1 MVFDPKLIASSWLA
15 ALASASRAAD
25 VSAFGELFLSNGWLR
40 DLLVFTWD
48 LRSLQ
53 GRNTVKAYLTDALSN
68 AQIAELRLD
77 SNPHLQT
84 QSSFIPQIHAID
96 VELAFVFECRNG
108 HGRGYARLLP
118 DQDGAF
124 RAFTVMMM
132 LSDLRGYEELGT
144 LPLRDDLTGIPGRDM
159 QKEIAEWTKEV
170 ETKPYVLIVGGAQ
183 AGLQLAARF
192 KSMKIPTLVIEK
204 HPRIG
209 DVWRKRYPTLTLHT
223 IKKHHN
229 LLYQPF
235 PANWPEYTPRDK
247 LADWLEHYASIQD
260 LVVWTSSELQP
271 QPTYDAVS
279 GTWDV
284 TILRGGVQVK
294 LRPAHIV
301 VATGTLGE
309 PYMPNIQGHG
319 NFRGQVLHSDRFDG
333 GAHYAG
339 KNVVVVG
346 AGNSSIDIC
355 QDLVY
360 SGAQSVTM
368 IQRSS
373 TCVMSRDFISMV
385 MRSIWSD
392 DLPVEAADF
401 KAAAWPLG
409 LQKKLSIATEGAMWE
424 AEKELHDK
432 LRKGGVKLNMGLEG
446 QGLYLL
452 VLERFGGYWQD
463 KGGADLIA
471 NGSIKVKSGVS
482 LQQFTESG
490 LILSD
495 GSELPAD
502 TVIFATGYVPM
513 KEVNRK
519 LFGDEIVDRTA
530 DIYGLDAE
538 GELRGSYRPSGHP
551 GLWYATGDFFISRFN
566 SKPLALQIKARQLGI
581 VKDVSKH
588 WQAEKAKEDTL
599 PRIVAKL

>member
-1 MVFDPKLIASSWLA
+1 MTFDPKLVASSWLA
-15 ALASASRAAD
+15 ALASASHAAD
-25 VSAFGELFLSNGWLR
+25 VSAFGGLFLPDGWLR
-40 DLLVFTWD
+40 DVLAFTWD

-53 GRNTVKAYLTDALSN
+53 GRDTIEAYLSNALSD
-68 AQIAELRLD
+68 AQIAELQFD

-84 QSSFIPQIHAID
+84 ETSFIPQIHAID
-96 VELAFVFECRNG
+96 VELAFTFECRNG

-118 DQDGAF
+118 DQDGTF

-132 LSDLRGYEELGT
+132 LSDLRGHEELAT

-159 QKEIAEWTKEV
+159 QKEIAEWTREV
-170 ETKPYVLIVGGAQ
+170 ETQPHVLIVGGAQ

-192 KSMKIPTLVIEK
+192 KAMKIPTLVIEQY
-204 HPRIG
+204 PRIG

-223 IKKHHN
+223 IKKHHS

-235 PANWPEYTPRDK
+235 PTNWPEYTPRDK

-260 LVVWTSSELQP
+260 LMVWTSSELQP
-271 QPTYDAVS
+271 KPLYDAVS

-284 TILRGGVQVK
+284 TVLRGGRQVK

-301 VATGTLGE
+301 VATGTLGK
-309 PYMPNIQGHG
+309 PYMPDIEGRDNFQG
-319 NFRGQVLHSDRFDG
+319 QILHSDRFGG
-333 GAHYAG
+333 GAHYVG
-339 KNVVVVG
+339 KDVVVVG

-355 QDLVY
+355 QDLVF

-373 TCVMSRDFISMV
+373 TCIMSRDFISMV
-385 MRSIWSD
+385 MRSTWGD
-392 DLPVEAADF
+392 ELPVDVADF
-401 KAAAWPLG
+401 KAAAWPFG

-424 AEKELHDK
+424 AEKDLHDK
-432 LRKGGVKLNMGLEG
+432 LRKGGVQLNMGPEG

-482 LQQFTESG
+482 VERLTESG

-495 GSELPAD
+495 GSELSAD
-502 TVIFATGYVPM
+502 AIIFATGYVPM

-519 LFGDEIVDRTA
+519 LFGDEIVDHTA

-538 GELRGSYRPSGHP
+538 GELRGSYRPSGQP

-581 VKDVSKH
+581 VKD
-588 WQAEKAKEDTL
+588 
-599 PRIVAKL
+599 